1 MGERLEN
8 FIDGRFVPAQGQ
20 EVFEVVD
27 PATGEMVAV
36 SPISGAADVDA
47 AFEAAERAFTG
58 WKQVT
63 PSVRQKHL
71 LALADA
77 IEAHSEEL
85 VQAQHRNTGQ
95 PRGIIAE
102 EEVAA
107 GADQLRF
114 FAGAARMLE
123 GRGAAEYMEGHTSYV
138 RREPVGVVAQIAPWN
153 FPLMMAIWKIG
164 PALAAG
170 NTVVLKP
177 SETTPES
184 TLVLARLAGE
194 IFPAGVVNVVL
205 GDGSTGRLL
214 TEHRAAAMVSLTGS
228 VRAGEAVAAS
238 AGLKRTH
245 LELGGKA
252 PAVVFG
258 DVDLAAVAKAVVE
271 FGTFNA
277 GQDCTAVTRVLVE
290 ESAHDELVEH
300 LVAAAEATRTGNVDD
315 GLNDYGPLN
324 NARHF
329 AAVQAKIEGL
339 PGHARILTGGGP
351 VEGSPG
357 FFFEPT
363 IITGVEQSDAIVQEE
378 VFGPV
383 LTVQSFASEQ
393 EALELANGVEYAL
406 ASSVWT
412 ADGARAMRFTRDL
425 DFGCVWVNT
434 HLLLVAEMPHGGFK
448 ASGHGKDLSGYAV
461 EEYTRV
467 KHVMHAIGA

>member
-1 MGERLEN
+1 
-8 FIDGRFVPAQGQ
+8 
-20 EVFEVVD
+20 
-27 PATGEMVAV
+27 
-36 SPISGAADVDA
+36 
-47 AFEAAERAFTG
+47 
-58 WKQVT
+58 
-63 PSVRQKHL
+63 
-71 LALADA
+71 
-77 IEAHSEEL
+77 
-85 VQAQHRNTGQ
+85 
-95 PRGIIAE
+95 
-102 EEVAA
+102 
-107 GADQLRF
+107 
-114 FAGAARMLE
+114 
-123 GRGAAEYMEGHTSYV
+123 
-138 RREPVGVVAQIAPWN
+138 
-153 FPLMMAIWKIG
+153 
-164 PALAAG
+164 
-170 NTVVLKP
+170 
-177 SETTPES
+177 
-184 TLVLARLAGE
+184 RLAGE

-252 PAVVFG
+252 PAVVFA
-258 DVDLAAVAKAVVE
+258 DADLAAVAKAVVE
-271 FGTFNA
+271 SGTFNA

-290 ESAHDELVEH
+290 EAAHDELVEH

-467 KHVMHAIGA
+467 KHVMHAIEV